1 MKKILVVED
10 EYYARKSIVKILQ
23 ESDLDIQVC
32 GEAENGMK
40 AIELL
45 EEYKDIALVIT
56 DIQMQKMG
64 GLELASYL
72 HKHIPEIDVLILTAF
87 ENFDYAREA
96 LRYNVKDYIVKPIY
110 KENLLPPVK
119 KVLEKQEEKSRNQE
133 KIKNYYQ
140 WEAAKNYFPVKT
152 IVAHEEL
159 YKEFFSYNAIH
170 QEEKFC
176 IVVMQEEEL
185 VTDVELVNRII
196 QEKYRGFIKDF
207 FFSKI
212 NEEYVMLLSGIECMD
227 NELIVQEK
235 VESMLSYFCTCKH
248 MNITMG
254 VGLVYSSK
262 EKIYQKDCFME
273 EIRKIKASIVEIVD
287 IDDICENGIVCEM
300 DKVNAIVDK
309 MKNRKID
316 ALFFPFCDFGEEQ
329 VVAAIAS
336 KFTVP
341 ILIWGPRDER
351 PNTDEARGRDTQ
363 CGMFAATKVLQRYG
377 LKYSYIYNCTT
388 KSEEF
393 LKGYETFI
401 RTAAVL
407 KSLRTLRI
415 AKIGE
420 RPVPFMSVM
429 TNEANLIKR
438 FGITTVPISPVEIC
452 NRARKILE
460 EKGKEYIKYEEEFVR
475 KFPDG
480 ENYQQICATK
490 LAVQELMEE
499 NNCSVAAFEC
509 WSAFP
514 TLMGLCPCVVL
525 GEMADNGMPLS
536 CETDINGAITLAIL
550 RACNLFEESEF
561 LADLTIRH
569 PQNDNAEL
577 LWHCGP
583 FPYSL
588 KKDGVEAKLV
598 DGQERFELKQGD
610 LTVCRFD
617 DVDGEYY
624 LFAGEAK
631 TTTGPETN
639 GTYVWMET
647 DNWKR
652 WEEKLMFGPY
662 IHHLGCV
669 YGHYLPV
676 LREVSRYLGIHFDN
690 AHEQGIY
697 SL

>member
-1 MKKILVVED
+1 MVE
-10 EYYARKSIVKILQ
+10 
-23 ESDLDIQVC
+23 
-32 GEAENGMK
+32 
-40 AIELL
+40 
-45 EEYKDIALVIT
+45 
-56 DIQMQKMG
+56 
-64 GLELASYL
+64 
-72 HKHIPEIDVLILTAF
+72 
-87 ENFDYAREA
+87 
-96 LRYNVKDYIVKPIY
+96 
-110 KENLLPPVK
+110 
-119 KVLEKQEEKSRNQE
+119 
-133 KIKNYYQ
+133 
-140 WEAAKNYFPVKT
+140 AK
-152 IVAHEEL
+152 
-159 YKEFFSYNAIH
+159 
-170 QEEKFC
+170 
-176 IVVMQEEEL
+176 
-185 VTDVELVNRII
+185 R
-196 QEKYRGFIKDF
+196 
-207 FFSKI
+207 
-212 NEEYVMLLSGIECMD
+212 
-227 NELIVQEK
+227 
-235 VESMLSYFCTCKH
+235 
-248 MNITMG
+248 
-254 VGLVYSSK
+254 
-262 EKIYQKDCFME
+262 QKDCFME

-514 TLMGLCPCVVL
+514 TLMGL
-525 GEMADNGMPLS
+525 
-536 CETDINGAITLAIL
+536 
-550 RACNLFEESEF
+550 
-561 LADLTIRH
+561 
-569 PQNDNAEL
+569 
-577 LWHCGP
+577 
-583 FPYSL
+583 
-588 KKDGVEAKLV
+588 
-598 DGQERFELKQGD
+598 
-610 LTVCRFD
+610 
-617 DVDGEYY
+617 
-624 LFAGEAK
+624 
-631 TTTGPETN
+631 
-639 GTYVWMET
+639 
-647 DNWKR
+647 
-652 WEEKLMFGPY
+652 
-662 IHHLGCV
+662 
-669 YGHYLPV
+669 
-676 LREVSRYLGIHFDN
+676 
-690 AHEQGIY
+690 
-697 SL
+697 

>member
-1 MKKILVVED
+1 M
-10 EYYARKSIVKILQ
+10 
-23 ESDLDIQVC
+23 
-32 GEAENGMK
+32 
-40 AIELL
+40 
-45 EEYKDIALVIT
+45 
-56 DIQMQKMG
+56 
-64 GLELASYL
+64 
-72 HKHIPEIDVLILTAF
+72 
-87 ENFDYAREA
+87 
-96 LRYNVKDYIVKPIY
+96 
-110 KENLLPPVK
+110 
-119 KVLEKQEEKSRNQE
+119 
-133 KIKNYYQ
+133 
-140 WEAAKNYFPVKT
+140 
-152 IVAHEEL
+152 
-159 YKEFFSYNAIH
+159 
-170 QEEKFC
+170 
-176 IVVMQEEEL
+176 
-185 VTDVELVNRII
+185 
-196 QEKYRGFIKDF
+196 
-207 FFSKI
+207 
-212 NEEYVMLLSGIECMD
+212 
-227 NELIVQEK
+227 
-235 VESMLSYFCTCKH
+235 
-248 MNITMG
+248 
-254 VGLVYSSK
+254 
-262 EKIYQKDCFME
+262 
-273 EIRKIKASIVEIVD
+273 
-287 IDDICENGIVCEM
+287 
-300 DKVNAIVDK
+300 
-309 MKNRKID
+309 
-316 ALFFPFCDFGEEQ
+316 
-329 VVAAIAS
+329 
-336 KFTVP
+336 
-341 ILIWGPRDER
+341 
-351 PNTDEARGRDTQ
+351 
-363 CGMFAATKVLQRYG
+363 
-377 LKYSYIYNCTT
+377 
-388 KSEEF
+388 
-393 LKGYETFI
+393 
-401 RTAAVL
+401 
-407 KSLRTLRI
+407 
-415 AKIGE
+415 
-420 RPVPFMSVM
+420 
-429 TNEANLIKR
+429 
-438 FGITTVPISPVEIC
+438 
-452 NRARKILE
+452 
-460 EKGKEYIKYEEEFVR
+460 R

-588 KKDGVEAKLV
+588 KKDRVEAKLV

>member
-1 MKKILVVED
+1 MYRETLTLGVVPNK
-10 EYYARKSIVKILQ
+10 RSFLSMV
-23 ESDLDIQVC
+23 
-32 GEAENGMK
+32 EAK
-40 AIELL
+40 
-45 EEYKDIALVIT
+45 
-56 DIQMQKMG
+56 
-64 GLELASYL
+64 
-72 HKHIPEIDVLILTAF
+72 
-87 ENFDYAREA
+87 R
-96 LRYNVKDYIVKPIY
+96 
-110 KENLLPPVK
+110 
-119 KVLEKQEEKSRNQE
+119 
-133 KIKNYYQ
+133 
-140 WEAAKNYFPVKT
+140 
-152 IVAHEEL
+152 
-159 YKEFFSYNAIH
+159 
-170 QEEKFC
+170 
-176 IVVMQEEEL
+176 
-185 VTDVELVNRII
+185 
-196 QEKYRGFIKDF
+196 
-207 FFSKI
+207 
-212 NEEYVMLLSGIECMD
+212 
-227 NELIVQEK
+227 
-235 VESMLSYFCTCKH
+235 
-248 MNITMG
+248 
-254 VGLVYSSK
+254 
-262 EKIYQKDCFME
+262 QKDCFME

-300 DKVNAIVDK
+300 NKVNAIVDK

-536 CETDINGAITLAIL
+536 CETDI
-550 RACNLFEESEF
+550 
-561 LADLTIRH
+561 
-569 PQNDNAEL
+569 
-577 LWHCGP
+577 LWQ
-583 FPYSL
+583 S
-588 KKDGVEAKLV
+588 
-598 DGQERFELKQGD
+598 
-610 LTVCRFD
+610 
-617 DVDGEYY
+617 
-624 LFAGEAK
+624 
-631 TTTGPETN
+631 
-639 GTYVWMET
+639 
-647 DNWKR
+647 
-652 WEEKLMFGPY
+652 
-662 IHHLGCV
+662 
-669 YGHYLPV
+669 
-676 LREVSRYLGIHFDN
+676 
-690 AHEQGIY
+690 
-697 SL
+697 